1 MKHTNEVKYLTK
13 LVPDTSILIDQ
24 KLCEL
29 IQDEYANAEVLIPEA
44 VLSEIE
50 NHANR
55 RKDIGY
61 RGIDE
66 IKRLRQ
72 LSNEGSIT
80 ISFVG
85 RRPQL
90 DEISIASGGEIDAM
104 IRDVARK
111 YNAILVTSD
120 KLQKDIAEAQAIET
134 IFYQKEGP
142 TPIDKTELEKYFSEN
157 MSSVHL
163 RENTTPI
170 GKRGTPGHVELVEID
185 YVPLRYNDLDRISK
199 EVIEQAKLRHD
210 CFIEIDKVG
219 ATVIQF
225 GDLRVTIAKPPFSDG
240 FEITAIKPV
249 NKLNLDDY
257 NVSDKLL
264 ERLSN
269 QAKGILVAGSP
280 GAGKST
286 FAQALAEYYYYDME
300 QIVKTMESPRDLN
313 LDDNITQYAP
323 LEGDMENTA
332 DILLLVR
339 PDYTI
344 FDEVRKTR
352 DFEIYSD
359 MRLAGVGMIGV
370 VHATRA
376 IDAVQRFL
384 GRLEL
389 GIIPSV
395 IDTAIYINNG
405 EIECVYSIELTVKV
419 PTGMLEA
426 DLSRPII
433 EIKDFETDELFYEIY
448 TYGEQTIVMD
458 VNKTQSESDNKDKEK
473 SPVSKIVEKVIRK
486 EVNRVAPNAIME
498 VSLISQNRA
507 LLEIDEDH
515 TGAVIGKNGR
525 TISQIEERAGIS
537 IEVSTLDIKEI
548 DNKTP
553 INVNVSGNYLSLNF
567 RKEDIG
573 SSYDIIV
580 EDEYLFT
587 ATVGKK
593 ANIRLKKDIEMAE
606 IIIKAMKKDEP
617 VYARLRNEELF

>member
-1 MKHTNEVKYLTK
+1 MTK

-24 KLCEL
+24 KFCEL
-29 IQDEYANAEVLIPEA
+29 IQDEYEGAEVLIPEA

-55 RKDIGY
+55 RKDLGY
-61 RGIDE
+61 KGIDE
-66 IKRLRQ
+66 IKKLRQ
-72 LSNEGSIT
+72 LSEEGLVSIN
-80 ISFVG
+80 FVG

-111 YNAILVTSD
+111 HNAILVTSD
-120 KLQKDIAEAQAIET
+120 KLQKDIAEAQAIDT
-134 IFYQKEGP
+134 IFFEKEGP
-142 TPIDKTELEKYFSEN
+142 VTLDKTELESYFTEN

-170 GKRGTPGHVELVEID
+170 GKRGTPGRVELVEID
-185 YVPLRYNDLDRISK
+185 YVPLRYKDLERIAK
-199 EVIEQAKLRHD
+199 EVTEQAKLRHD
-210 CFIEIDKVG
+210 CFIEIDKKG

-257 NVSDKLL
+257 NVSEKLL
-264 ERLSN
+264 DRLSN

-395 IDTAIYINNG
+395 IDTAIYIDKG
-405 EIECVYSIELTVKV
+405 EIESVYSIELTVKV

-433 EIKDFETDELFYEIY
+433 EIKDFESDELFYEIY

-458 VNKTQSESDNKDKEK
+458 VNKTQEDSEEKEEEK

-486 EVNRVAPNAIME
+486 EVDRVAPNAIME
-498 VSLISQNRA
+498 VSLISPNRV

-525 TISQIEERAGIS
+525 TISQIEERAGIG
-537 IEVSTLDIKEI
+537 IEVTTLDIKEI
-548 DNKTP
+548 DNKVP
-553 INVNVSGNYLSLNF
+553 INVKVSGNYLSLNF
-567 RKEDIG
+567 MKEDIG

-617 VYARLRNEELF
+617 IYARLRNEELF

>member
-1 MKHTNEVKYLTK
+1 MTK
-13 LVPDTSILIDQ
+13 IVPDTSIIINQMVSELVQEDFYG
-24 KLCEL
+24 CEL
-29 IQDEYANAEVLIPEA
+29 LIPEA

-55 RKDIGY
+55 RKELGY
-61 RGIDE
+61 KGIDE
-66 IKRLRQ
+66 LKKLRQ
-72 LSNEGSIT
+72 LNDEDI
-80 ISFVG
+80 ISMKYVG

-90 DEISIASGGEIDAM
+90 DEISIAGGGEIDAM
-104 IRDVARK
+104 IRDIARK
-111 YNAILVTSD
+111 YHAILITSD
-120 KLQKDIAEAQAIET
+120 KLQKDMAEAQGIEAYY
-134 IFYQKEGP
+134 YQKEIEP
-142 TPIDKTELEKYFSEN
+142 VTTKKTELEKYFLEN
-157 MSSVHL
+157 ISSVHL
-163 RENTTPI
+163 RENTTPM
-170 GKRGTPGHVELVEID
+170 GKRGSPGHVELVEID
-185 YVPLRYNDLDRISK
+185 YIPLRYRDLDRIAK
-199 EVIEQAKLRHD
+199 EVIEQSKIRHD
-210 CFIEIDKVG
+210 CFIEIDKKG

-225 GDLRVTIAKPPFSDG
+225 DDLRVTIAKPPFADG

-249 NKLNLDDY
+249 NKLDLDDY

-269 QAKGILVAGSP
+269 DAKGILVAGSP

-339 PDYTI
+339 PDFTI

-376 IDAVQRFL
+376 IDAVQRFI

-389 GIIPSV
+389 GVIPSV
-395 IDTAIYINNG
+395 IDTAVFIKDG
-405 EIECVYSIELTVKV
+405 EVNTVYSIELTVKV
-419 PTGMLEA
+419 PTGMIEA
-426 DLSRPII
+426 DLARPVI
-433 EIKDFETDELFYEIY
+433 EIKDFETNELFYEIY

-458 VNKTQSESDNKDKEK
+458 VNKTRNDNEGDDKEK

-498 VSLISQNRA
+498 ISLISDNRA

-515 TGAVIGKNGR
+515 TGTVIGKNGR
-525 TISQIEERAGIS
+525 TIAQIEERAGIS
-537 IEVSTLDIKEI
+537 IEVSQLDLKEI
-548 DNKTP
+548 DKKIP

-567 RKEDIG
+567 LKEDIG

-606 IIIKAMKKDEP
+606 IIIKAMKKGEP
-617 VYARLRNEELF
+617 VYGRLRNDDLY